1 MKEKQKLNDQR
12 MLQTQ
17 EKIKNIKMKK
27 KAQPG
32 AKADD
37 AVIKNIFPRDSPQN
51 KEETHQQANTTRAE
65 II

>member
-37 AVIKNIFPRDSPQN
+37 AVIKNNFARDSP
-51 KEETHQQANTTRAE
+51 
-65 II
+65 